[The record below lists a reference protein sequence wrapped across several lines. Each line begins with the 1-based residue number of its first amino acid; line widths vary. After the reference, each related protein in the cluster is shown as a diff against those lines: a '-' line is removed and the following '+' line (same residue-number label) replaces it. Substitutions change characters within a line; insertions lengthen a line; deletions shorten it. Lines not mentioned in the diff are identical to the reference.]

1 MQLGTLKGSLTCACI
16 NNFSFYL
23 LGRFSVG
30 TSRGHK
36 DHRYLFTP
44 LRSIAELGYFIM
56 RKKEKGGVETSR
68 GKRDA

>member
-1 MQLGTLKGSLTCACI
+1 MQLGTLKGSLIRACI

-23 LGRFSVG
+23 LARFSVG

-44 LRSIAELGYFIM
+44 LRTIAELGYFIM
-56 RKKEKGGVETSR
+56 QKKEEGGVETLR
-68 GKRDA
+68 GRRDA

>member
-1 MQLGTLKGSLTCACI
+1 MQLGTLKGGLTRACI

-23 LGRFSVG
+23 LARFSVG
-30 TSRGHK
+30 ASHDHK

-44 LRSIAELGYFIM
+44 LRGIAELGYFIM
-56 RKKEKGGVETSR
+56 RKKEGGGTETLR